1 MNGLA
6 LNHLWSYLQGLSL
19 TNSNQRWLA
28 ERLIEAST
36 EPASAKVAVHASRHS
51 VRQALTDEQLEQELA
66 AYPPLTDDDFPDL
79 EKADYATFLRNEHGK
94 LTKGLEKW
102 L

>member
-6 LNHLWSYLQGLSL
+6 
-19 TNSNQRWLA
+19 
-28 ERLIEAST
+28 
-36 EPASAKVAVHASRHS
+36 PKPS

-102 L
+102 LYSATSCLGHFL